1 LLIVIVADSSD
12 RAAIVRYYEQ
22 HGCHHESEVFS
33 MWKFE
38 VYRDAA
44 GEWRWR
50 LKAANGRIVADSGE
64 GYASDHNARRAA
76 ENARS
81 SIGGARID

>member
-1 LLIVIVADSSD
+1 
-12 RAAIVRYYEQ
+12 
-22 HGCHHESEVFS
+22 

-44 GEWRWR
+44 REWRWR
-50 LKAANGRIVADSGE
+50 LKAANGRIVGDSGE
-64 GYASDHNARRAA
+64 GYATESNARRAA

-81 SIGGARID
+81 SIAGARID

>member
-1 LLIVIVADSSD
+1 
-12 RAAIVRYYEQ
+12 
-22 HGCHHESEVFS
+22 

-38 VYRDAA
+38 LYRDRAL
-44 GEWRWR
+44 EWRWR

-64 GYASDHNARRAA
+64 GYSTQSNARRAA

-81 SIGGARID
+81 NIASAQIN